1 MVFARGTLEAEDLRD
16 RWRQTVFALLTVKWD
31 TVILRQTREALWLII
46 FPIISIGLKITRF
59 EVPSLVVPGD
69 SAILTGF
76 IPGKGEE
83 EVEETLLGSGYTDH
97 VEFSRSSA
105 SSPQYMA
112 FPHQSL
118 AIDQRAS
125 NHPFFEVLLSVV
137 SGDSAILTCFYDLGK
152 EKLYSVKWYKDHV
165 EFFRFFPSL
174 SPQYMAFPAP
184 GLDIDLSKSSPNT
197 VYLRN
202 LTLQSEGQYTCQISA
217 DEPYFGC
224 VQVHR
229 DVVVYIP
236 PESSP
241 LIYGEVTE
249 YGDNITVRCS
259 SAKSKPAANLS
270 WYVNDV
276 LMDSA
281 SIRDTQE
288 VIRHPDQLE
297 SSSSSISIP
306 LTSHHLPPGDLR
318 LTCAASIANV
328 VTSVSEEL
336 LINRPLP
343 EKVLEL
349 KNRSGHF
356 RSDLAVTMIVI
367 VGVFCI

>member
-1 MVFARGTLEAEDLRD
+1 MLG
-16 RWRQTVFALLTVKWD
+16 
-31 TVILRQTREALWLII
+31 EALWFII
-46 FPIISIGLKITRF
+46 FPVISIGLKITRF
-59 EVPSLVVPGD
+59 EVPSLVVP
-69 SAILTGF
+69 
-76 IPGKGEE
+76 
-83 EVEETLLGSGYTDH
+83 
-97 VEFSRSSA
+97 
-105 SSPQYMA
+105 
-112 FPHQSL
+112 
-118 AIDQRAS
+118 
-125 NHPFFEVLLSVV
+125 
-137 SGDSAILTCFYDLGK
+137 GDSAILTCFYDLGK

-202 LTLQSEGQYTCQISA
+202 LTLQSEGQYTCQVSA

-249 YGDNITVRCS
+249 YGDNLTVRCS

-281 SIRDTQE
+281 TIRDTQE

-356 RSDLAVTMIVI
+356 RSDLALTMLVI
-367 VGVFCI
+367 AGVFCV